1 MTIDKQKLKALAE
14 AATQSHG
21 ARQVEIDHNG
31 VHVIGDGS
39 WKILSA
45 WHTPDGKGAQ
55 NAEFVAAASPATVL
69 TLLAEIDGL
78 HDQHGRDSGE
88 LRKLCNARDSAR
100 RERDQLKAENEDYK
114 SGQERYEQIIEDL
127 KAEIEAL
134 RKDAELLALGRAKLA
149 GAMSRLRAKHN
160 DWTAPEALP
169 AAELVWC
176 ACGDG
181 FPPNSYGA
189 GFMDANNGICWS
201 CDAAKAVSHD

>member
-100 RERDQLKAENEDYK
+100 RERDQLKAENE
-114 SGQERYEQIIEDL
+114 
-127 KAEIEAL
+127 AL
-134 RKDAELLALGRAKLA
+134 RKALGNLLSLYEEDEGCRSLPQYTAGVAAMAKEVPH
-149 GAMSRLRAKHN
+149 G
-160 DWTAPEALP
+160 
-169 AAELVWC
+169 
-176 ACGDG
+176 
-181 FPPNSYGA
+181 
-189 GFMDANNGICWS
+189 
-201 CDAAKAVSHD
+201 